1 MHHDESFIQF
11 LRRTI
16 ITFWAFVTLGIMLLI
31 TAAALGYIGTVI
43 YKHITRDKT
52 IILKYNS
59 I

>member
-1 MHHDESFIQF
+1 MHHEESFVAF

-31 TAAALGYIGTVI
+31 TAAVLGYIGNI
-43 YKHITRDKT
+43 LYKHITRDKT
-52 IILKYNS
+52 IIITRS